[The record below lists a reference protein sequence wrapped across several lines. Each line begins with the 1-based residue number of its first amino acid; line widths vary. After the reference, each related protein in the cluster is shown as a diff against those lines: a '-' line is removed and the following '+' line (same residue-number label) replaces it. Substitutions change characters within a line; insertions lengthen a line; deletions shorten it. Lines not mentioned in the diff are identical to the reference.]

1 MPSGLRRLMRVEDEL
16 PLRDLLLGRFDADEG
31 LILIKRWLTRE
42 NPVCLR
48 HPHGFYVALL
58 KRGFDE
64 EWRFH
69 LWPKG
74 PRVITGMP
82 AFVHTHD
89 CHVESRVL
97 SGALTNILYD
107 IADVSSKGQPLYRVG
122 YAADRYLPTTRNW
135 LENTG
140 NRILARARE
149 EQHVVAGEGYKI
161 DAGDFHEAKIPENC
175 VTATLVRMTAR
186 RPATVYVAGV
196 DGYASR
202 IDFVRSPVAGRQIAE
217 QI

>member
-1 MPSGLRRLMRVEDEL
+1 MRVEDEL

-31 LILIKRWLTRE
+31 LMLIKRWLTRE

-58 KRGFDE
+58 KRGLDE

-89 CHVESRVL
+89 SDVESRVL
-97 SGALTNILYD
+97 SGALTNTLYD
-107 IADVSSKGQPLYRVG
+107 IAHVSSEGQPLYQVG
-122 YAADRYLPTTRNW
+122 YSADRYLSTTRNW

-140 NRILARARE
+140 SRIIVCRRE
-149 EQHVVAGEGYKI
+149 EQYVIPGKGYI
-161 DAGDFHEAKIPENC
+161 VDADDFHEATISENC

-202 IDFVRSPVAGRQIAE
+202 IDFVRTPVAGRQIAE